1 MASEKYA
8 RGGIKWERPR
18 DCIEKRTCKRN
29 VVERRENED
38 RSLWLQAALVKAC
51 IRLLEIF
58 VSILCEILFIKLQ
71 LISRI
76 SSYVN

>member
-1 MASEKYA
+1 MASEKFA

-51 IRLLEIF
+51 IR
-58 VSILCEILFIKLQ
+58 
-71 LISRI
+71 
-76 SSYVN
+76 